1 MHCGY
6 CRKSTLALFRTLFS
20 RFSLATREAV
30 QWIVIDMYAPYVS
43 LVKKAFPECSVDH
56 RPFPHRPTYWQNLL
70 ESSSERNHGTA

>member
-1 MHCGY
+1 MRIGY

-43 LVKKAFPECSVDH
+43 LVKSFS
-56 RPFPHRPTYWQNLL
+56 RML
-70 ESSSERNHGTA
+70 S